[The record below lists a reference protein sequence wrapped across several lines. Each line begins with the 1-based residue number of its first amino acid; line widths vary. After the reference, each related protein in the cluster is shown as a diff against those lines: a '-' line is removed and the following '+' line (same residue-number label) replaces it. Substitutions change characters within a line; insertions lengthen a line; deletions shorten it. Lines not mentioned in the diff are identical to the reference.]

1 MSSEEKV
8 SKSNPRFII
17 SLIACILVGLT
28 FLLSGSGKLIAFGE
42 IPGQT
47 AEFIGYVL
55 PDAWLTTTSV
65 FIIYD
70 IFIPW
75 IIPVAELALGI
86 LLLVGFMPRLMA
98 ILCLPLTL
106 VFMANNAFSI
116 SIGLSEYSSCECFG
130 IWEEIFGTL
139 TPVQSLGYDIVLFAL
154 ALVII
159 FVFPAGIL
167 QSQRWLRQL
176 GKKKENATIEG

>member
-1 MSSEEKV
+1 MAAVENGEKH
-8 SKSNPRFII
+8 KTRFIV

-55 PDAWLTTTSV
+55 PDPWLTTTSV

-70 IFIPW
+70 ILIPW
-75 IIPVAELALGI
+75 IIPIAELALGF
-86 LLLVGFMPRLMA
+86 LLLVGFMPRLLA
-98 ILCLPLTL
+98 ILCIPMIC
-106 VFMANNAFSI
+106 VFIANNVFAI
-116 SIGLSEYSSCECFG
+116 SIGMMEYESCECFG

-139 TPVQSLGYDIVLFAL
+139 TPLQSLYYDIALFAL

-159 FVFPAGIL
+159 FVFPGGIL
-167 QSQRWLRQL
+167 QSQKWLRRL
-176 GKKKENATIEG
+176 GRKKESPAT